1 VDEMNCDELVER
13 VTDFLEDALG
23 ADDQA
28 RLDDH
33 RHECYGCRNYLSEV
47 HATLQLVSSLSGEQ
61 ISDELESALLSQYR
75 VWAER
80 VG

>member
-1 VDEMNCDELVER
+1 MNCDELVER
-13 VTDFLEDALG
+13 VTDFLEDALA
-23 ADDQA
+23 ADDRA

-47 HATLQLVSSLSGEQ
+47 HATLQVVSSLSGEQ
-61 ISDELESALLSQYR
+61 LSDELESALLAQYR